1 MQKMVVWDFWRD
13 FARAR
18 NFPSEMLSKVAA
30 AAARLPSLRRRIDN
44 WYRARYIRKVT
55 NCQSENLAFLLG
67 IPAIIVRIKITIFSS
82 KKLF

>member
-1 MQKMVVWDFWRD
+1 MIS
-13 FARAR
+13 RAR
-18 NFPSEMLSKVAA
+18 GISFGNAEMLSKVAA

-67 IPAIIVRIKITIFSS
+67 IPAIIVRIRITIFSS
-82 KKLF
+82 KIILDPNFYHRL